1 MRTRHQAMK
10 IMKSFVGKPRSD
22 YPWLRGRPNLGDC
35 AAGYARVATGNTNKI
50 IWVSELVKLMKKNGT
65 WKKGSPKMGDAV
77 IYDWNGDGGCDHVAM
92 FHSKTKNGLW
102 VAFGANQGKDNVVTK
117 LLTGKGPILGW
128 GTPFEFEA
136 PEPAVTEVIGSDG
149 PETDVSAMPLRP
161 EHYEAPE
168 SPVSPVEAPTPV
180 ESVIVPPKAF
190 QPLSRGSKGSNVKK
204 LQTALKV
211 TSDGDFG
218 PITEKAVKAYQT
230 KKGIVV
236 DGVVNESTWKR
247 LGL

>member
-1 MRTRHQAMK
+1 MK
-10 IMKSFVGKPRSD
+10 IMKSFVGKPRTA
-22 YPWLRGRPNLGDC
+22 YPWLKGRPNLGDC

-180 ESVIVPPKAF
+180 ENVIVPPKAF
-190 QPLSRGSKGSNVKK
+190 QPLSRGSKGFNVKK
-204 LQTALKV
+204 LQNALKV
-211 TSDGDFG
+211 TADGDFG
-218 PITEKAVKAYQT
+218 PITEKAVKAYQL
-230 KKGIVV
+230 KKGIVIT
-236 DGVVNESTWKR
+236 GVVDESTWKR
-247 LGL
+247 LKL

>member
-1 MRTRHQAMK
+1 
-10 IMKSFVGKPRSD
+10 
-22 YPWLRGRPNLGDC
+22 
-35 AAGYARVATGNTNKI
+35 
-50 IWVSELVKLMKKNGT
+50 
-65 WKKGSPKMGDAV
+65 
-77 IYDWNGDGGCDHVAM
+77 
-92 FHSKTKNGLW
+92 
-102 VAFGANQGKDNVVTK
+102 
-117 LLTGKGPILGW
+117 
-128 GTPFEFEA
+128 
-136 PEPAVTEVIGSDG
+136 
-149 PETDVSAMPLRP
+149 MPLAP
-161 EHYEAPE
+161 EHYEATE

-180 ESVIVPPKAF
+180 QSVIVPPKAF

-211 TSDGDFG
+211 TADGDFG